1 MGAARL
7 RERPLLLLTDSLR
20 PSDPECEN
28 SDNRR
33 DLMGLE
39 NEGEYQSGGPHS
51 ASCDLTNIT
60 SESSPFALGKLW

>member
-39 NEGEYQSGGPHS
+39 NEGEYQE
-51 ASCDLTNIT
+51 AEADLSVLVERT
-60 SESSPFALGKLW
+60 SLL